1 MSPILDRTVRAAGE
15 TMQRVN
21 EARRSRG
28 VSLAVREIGVGG
40 LFNPVGLVGE
50 ALPESVVEQ
59 GASFILSSID
69 VALAQ
74 FSTDMALRADLA
86 RISHRDLDRAA
97 LERQLIRDAAW
108 RSAARGA
115 VSGLPAVVPGLGT
128 KAEIGAATADTLLIT
143 VSQARAVLMLCHLR
157 GLSLNDRE
165 ARRLDVLLVLAMAA
179 GAAEVDGEV
188 IRAAGREIAI
198 DDVRAGRIAPEV
210 AAALVAQIAS
220 EIARRVSRRNVH
232 RFVLRMMPGGVSVAA
247 AAWIDWSAIGNAGR
261 MAIRYLDVIAP
272 VAETPAS
279 ATKS

>member
-1 MSPILDRTVRAAGE
+1 MSPILDRTVRLAGE
-15 TMQRVN
+15 TAQRVN

-28 VSLAVREIGVGG
+28 AEIAARRLGVGD
-40 LFNPVGLVGE
+40 LLNPVGLVGE

-97 LERQLIRDAAW
+97 LERQLVRDAAW

-115 VSGLPAVVPGLGT
+115 VSGLPAVIPGLGT
-128 KAEIGAATADTLLIT
+128 KAEIGAATADTLLLA

-157 GLSLNDRE
+157 GLSLTDRD

-179 GAAEVDGEV
+179 GAAEVEGDV
-188 IRAAGREIAI
+188 IRAAGKEIAVA
-198 DDVRAGRIAPEV
+198 DVRAGRIAPEV

-220 EIARRVSRRNVH
+220 DVTRRVSRRNVH
-232 RFVLRMMPGGVSVAA
+232 RFVLRLMPGGVSVAA

-261 MAIRYLDVIAP
+261 MAIQYLDVIAP
-272 VAETPAS
+272 ATETTAS
-279 ATKS
+279 ASKS

>member
-1 MSPILDRTVRAAGE
+1 MSPIIDRTVRIAGE
-15 TMQRVN
+15 TAQRVN

-28 VSLAVREIGVGG
+28 VSFAARELGAGA
-40 LFNPVGLVGE
+40 LFNSVGRVGDV
-50 ALPESVVEQ
+50 LPESVVEQ

-97 LERQLIRDAAW
+97 LERQLVRDAAW

-115 VSGLPAVVPGLGT
+115 VSGLPAVIPGLGT
-128 KAEIGAATADTLLIT
+128 KAEIGAATADTLLIA

-157 GLSLNDRE
+157 GLSLSDRD

-179 GAAEVDGEV
+179 GAAEVESDV
-188 IRAAGREIAI
+188 IRAAGKEIAV

-220 EIARRVSRRNVH
+220 DVARRVSRRNVH
-232 RFVLRMMPGGVSVAA
+232 RFVLRLLPGGVSVAA
-247 AAWIDWSAIGNAGR
+247 AAWIDWSAIGNAGK
-261 MAIRYLDVIAP
+261 MAIQYLDVIAP
-272 VAETPAS
+272 VTETAAS
-279 ATKS
+279 APKA